1 MLELSGSRFGK
12 GLMKLGGV
20 NYDIDAEIKDKIQK
34 MLTEVCDRTDKVVKA
49 MFAHATVLSRLENTG
64 IVGKKRAKEIGLVG
78 LAGRASGLE
87 VDMRVFDS
95 LYSEFE
101 HKIETLSTGDVY
113 ARAYLRYL
121 EINSSAKLIG
131 KMMMKL
137 DGEISKQRYRLALA
151 PNSFVTTIVEGW
163 RGEVVHT
170 VLTDSMSYIENYK
183 IKDPSVN
190 NWFGLALAV
199 RNNQISDFP
208 VCNKSF
214 NLSYCGFDL

>member
-1 MLELSGSRFGK
+1 
-12 GLMKLGGV
+12 
-20 NYDIDAEIKDKIQK
+20 

-87 VDMRVFDS
+87 TDSRIFDS

-101 HKIETLSTGDVY
+101 HKIENLSSGDVY

-121 EINSSAKLIG
+121 EINSSSRLIE
-131 KMMMKL
+131 KMLMSL
-137 DGEISKQRYRLALA
+137 SGEISTKRHSLALA
-151 PNSFVTTIVEGW
+151 PNSFVFTIVEGW
-163 RGEVVHT
+163 RGEIAHA
-170 VLTDSMSYIENYK
+170 VLTDSMSYIEHYK
-183 IKDPSVN
+183 LKDPSVN
-190 NWFGLALAV
+190 NWFGLAIAV